1 MKPQIFWLEDPETVE
16 VNREKAHSDHT
27 FTLNGVSS
35 RQYLNGDWK
44 FAYTEKPENRPEDF
58 YKEDF
63 CVDNWASVT
72 VPGHIQ
78 LQGYGKPQYT
88 NIAYPWEGRESLVPP
103 QIPKSFNPVGS
114 YVKCF
119 DFEGD
124 PSFKRTYIS
133 FQGVETAFYVWL
145 NGHFVGY
152 SEDSFTPSEFDITPY
167 IREKNNRLAVEV
179 YRFSTASWLED
190 QDFWRFSGIFRDVYL
205 YSVSDTHLRDIKVLA
220 DYDYENKKGI
230 LSAFSDMVSDGE
242 YSVLYTLTDSA
253 SNQVYASHTAPQN
266 VILDSV
272 LPWSAEEPNLYT
284 LTVTLCPESGA
295 TETSFVKVGFRT
307 FELKDGLM
315 CINGKRIVFK
325 GVDRHEFNPHTGRSI
340 TKEDMLWDIRFLKQ
354 NNINAVRTSHYPNNS
369 YWYELCDEYG
379 IYLIDEANL
388 ETHGTWANMDG
399 SKYAVPGS
407 QPYWKNAVLDRACS
421 MYERDKN
428 HPSVLIWSCGNESH
442 CGDNI
447 EAMSEFFHKA
457 DPTRLVHYEGVF
469 VNRKYDH
476 ITDMESRMYAKPYEI
491 EEYLKKNTGKPYI
504 SCEYMHAM
512 GNSLGGMKH
521 YTDLEEKY
529 PAYQGGF
536 IWDYIDQALY
546 LDGNLAYGG
555 DFGDRATD
563 YGFCTNGIVY
573 ASRKPS
579 PKAQEAKALYSN
591 IKLSIQNGI
600 VTVKNQNLFANTD
613 HLEFALTLAK
623 EEEIIASRR
632 FSLSVP
638 AGETLSCP
646 AELSVPT
653 ESGEYVYTVYALL
666 KEDCRWAEKGHEV
679 SFAQEIIT
687 VSGEQCRSA
696 FEKPVFVKDNS
707 CLGVHGKD
715 FSMLFDKREGGL
727 VSLVYDGVE
736 YVVRAPKVSFWRAP
750 TDNDNGASTPV
761 KSAVWNLCSRYASH
775 LPAKF
780 ASEEGEDHYK
790 FTFVFATPYFEY
802 KVIYTAYFDG
812 SLKVRAEYPGA
823 ENMPVLPVFALDM
836 RLKKEYGK
844 FTYYGLG
851 PDENYSDRLCGARLG
866 VFNSTAAEN
875 LSGYLN
881 PQECGN
887 RTGVRYIK
895 VHNGKGKGLSFTK
908 TDLPFE
914 MSVLPYSAYE
924 LEHALH
930 LHELPVPEYTWVRIA
945 AKQMGVG
952 GDDSWGAPVRAEYLI
967 PSDKPLALEFVIN
980 KYSS

>member
-16 VNREKAHSDHT
+16 VNREKAHSDHA

-78 LQGYGKPQYT
+78 LQGYGVPQYT

-284 LTVTLCPESGA
+284 LTVSILAKDGQVA
-295 TETSFVKVGFRT
+295 ETSFVKVGFRT

-340 TKEDMLWDIRFLKQ
+340 AKEDMLWDIRFLKQ

-388 ETHGTWANMDG
+388 ETHGTWATGILYDNTTCFIG
-399 SKYAVPGS
+399 SGTPG
-407 QPYWKNAVLDRACS
+407 
-421 MYERDKN
+421 
-428 HPSVLIWSCGNESH
+428 
-442 CGDNI
+442 
-447 EAMSEFFHKA
+447 
-457 DPTRLVHYEGVF
+457 
-469 VNRKYDH
+469 
-476 ITDMESRMYAKPYEI
+476 
-491 EEYLKKNTGKPYI
+491 
-504 SCEYMHAM
+504 
-512 GNSLGGMKH
+512 
-521 YTDLEEKY
+521 
-529 PAYQGGF
+529 
-536 IWDYIDQALY
+536 
-546 LDGNLAYGG
+546 
-555 DFGDRATD
+555 FGR
-563 YGFCTNGIVY
+563 
-573 ASRKPS
+573 
-579 PKAQEAKALYSN
+579 
-591 IKLSIQNGI
+591 
-600 VTVKNQNLFANTD
+600 
-613 HLEFALTLAK
+613 
-623 EEEIIASRR
+623 
-632 FSLSVP
+632 
-638 AGETLSCP
+638 
-646 AELSVPT
+646 
-653 ESGEYVYTVYALL
+653 
-666 KEDCRWAEKGHEV
+666 
-679 SFAQEIIT
+679 
-687 VSGEQCRSA
+687 
-696 FEKPVFVKDNS
+696 
-707 CLGVHGKD
+707 
-715 FSMLFDKREGGL
+715 
-727 VSLVYDGVE
+727 
-736 YVVRAPKVSFWRAP
+736 
-750 TDNDNGASTPV
+750 
-761 KSAVWNLCSRYASH
+761 
-775 LPAKF
+775 
-780 ASEEGEDHYK
+780 
-790 FTFVFATPYFEY
+790 
-802 KVIYTAYFDG
+802 
-812 SLKVRAEYPGA
+812 
-823 ENMPVLPVFALDM
+823 
-836 RLKKEYGK
+836 
-844 FTYYGLG
+844 
-851 PDENYSDRLCGARLG
+851 
-866 VFNSTAAEN
+866 
-875 LSGYLN
+875 
-881 PQECGN
+881 
-887 RTGVRYIK
+887 
-895 VHNGKGKGLSFTK
+895 
-908 TDLPFE
+908 
-914 MSVLPYSAYE
+914 
-924 LEHALH
+924 
-930 LHELPVPEYTWVRIA
+930 
-945 AKQMGVG
+945 
-952 GDDSWGAPVRAEYLI
+952 
-967 PSDKPLALEFVIN
+967 
-980 KYSS
+980 